1 MLLLLVM
8 MIMVG
13 LMVLKV
19 VSALN
24 PPVKVLWLS
33 SSSSSSFPVGSH
45 FHTGAEIGRG
55 SGGGQ
60 TISSYGLFSQ
70 PRNFV
75 VELWM
80 LLLVLL
86 LLTMMLV
93 GGRG

>member
-1 MLLLLVM
+1 MLLLMGL
-8 MIMVG
+8 IMK
-13 LMVLKV
+13 VLI
-19 VSALN
+19 SALD
-24 PPVKVLWLS
+24 PPMKVLWL